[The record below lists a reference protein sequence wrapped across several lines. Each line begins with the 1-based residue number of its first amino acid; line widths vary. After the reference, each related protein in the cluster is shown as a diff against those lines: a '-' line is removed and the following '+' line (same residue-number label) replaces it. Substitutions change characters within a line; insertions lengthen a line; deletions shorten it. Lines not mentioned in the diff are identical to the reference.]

1 MPWYAGIT
9 VLQAMVIGEAMNAAN
24 FAFRVEYRSIYGA
37 QIDSIDGL
45 SDGDQPNHYWI
56 VYVDGVMSQVG
67 PSEAILQE
75 NPGKQTALV
84 EWKYQDM
91 SGKPAAAIAR
101 KTAPL

>member
-1 MPWYAGIT
+1 
-9 VLQAMVIGEAMNAAN
+9 MNAAN

-45 SDGDQPNHYWI
+45 TDGDQPDHCWI

-75 NPGKQTALV
+75 DYGKQTALI
-84 EWKYQDM
+84 EWKYENM
-91 SGKPAAAIAR
+91 SGRPAAAIAR
-101 KTAPL
+101 KTTPL